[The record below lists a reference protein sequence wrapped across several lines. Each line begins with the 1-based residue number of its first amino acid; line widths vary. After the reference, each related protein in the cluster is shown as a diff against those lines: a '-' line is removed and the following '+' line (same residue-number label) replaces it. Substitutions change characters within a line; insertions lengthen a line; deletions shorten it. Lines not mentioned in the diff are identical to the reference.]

1 MKKQTN
7 LTTRRKWVV
16 TGIMA
21 FAGVALLTTGF
32 ATYIVGVN
40 NNTDDATATINVDT
54 VKNTS
59 VDLSVSL
66 EKDNAINLTENVELT
81 ENDSNLV
88 KTEEGEFDA
97 TALQV
102 TADIT
107 LKFGSEF
114 FDKGTQNL
122 TLKFSLKYDD
132 STYAV
137 NTPNLTQDEDNLLGA
152 LRVTGKTAMSSTGL
166 EAYDSWEYLAAPA
179 EIDLTN
185 QETSTDGALT
195 VITLQNKVL
204 DFRWGSFFN
213 GMSPANYYN
222 SMTYEDKTDAA
233 NKITQ
238 ELKALNTAL
247 NGKQLTLTAE
257 VEAKEK

>member
-40 NNTDDATATINVDT
+40 NNTDDAAATINVDT

-66 EKDNAINLTENVELT
+66 TDDLIKLKENVELT

-88 KTEEGEFDA
+88 KTEGEIDEA
-97 TALQV
+97 ALQV

-107 LKFGSEF
+107 LKYGSEF
-114 FDKGTQNL
+114 FNKGTQNL

-132 STYAV
+132 DTYSV

-152 LRVTGKTAMSSTGL
+152 SRVTEKTAMSSTGL
-166 EAYDSWEYLAAPA
+166 EANDSWEYLVAPA

-185 QETSTDGALT
+185 QETTTDGALT
-195 VITLQNKVL
+195 VITLQDKVL
-204 DFRWGSFFN
+204 DFSWGSFFN

-222 SMTYEDKTDAA
+222 SMTYENETDAA

-238 ELKALNTAL
+238 ELKALHTAL
-247 NGKQLTLTAE
+247 HGKQLTLTAE
-257 VEAKEK
+257 VVTEEK

>member
-1 MKKQTN
+1 
-7 LTTRRKWVV
+7 
-16 TGIMA
+16 MA

-66 EKDNAINLTENVELT
+66 TDSLIELKENVELT

-88 KTEEGEFDA
+88 KNEGKVDP

-107 LKFGSEF
+107 LKYGSEF
-114 FDKGTQNL
+114 FNKGTQNL

-132 STYAV
+132 SDYV
-137 NTPNLTQDEDNLLGA
+137 GNISNLAQDEDNKLGA
-152 LRVTGKTAMSSTGL
+152 SRVTAKTAESSTGL
-166 EAYDSWEYLAAPA
+166 EANDSWEYLVAPA

-185 QETSTDGALT
+185 QETSTEGALT
-195 VITLQNKVL
+195 VITLQGKVL
-204 DFRWGSFFN
+204 DFRWGSFFD

-222 SMTYEDKTDAA
+222 SMPYADETDAA

-238 ELKALNTAL
+238 ELKALHTAL
-247 NGKQLTLTAE
+247 HGKQHE
-257 VEAKEK
+257 

>member
-40 NNTDDATATINVDT
+40 NNTDDATATISVDT

-66 EKDNAINLTENVELT
+66 TDNLIELKENVQLTES
-81 ENDSNLV
+81 DSNLV
-88 KTEEGEFDA
+88 KTEGAVDE

-107 LKFGSEF
+107 LKYGSEF

-132 STYAV
+132 SDYV
-137 NTPNLTQDEDNLLGA
+137 GNVPNLAQEADNLLGA
-152 LRVTGKTAMSSTGL
+152 LRVTEKTAMSSTGL
-166 EAYDSWEYLAAPA
+166 EANDSWEYLAAPA

-185 QETSTDGALT
+185 QSSTTDGALT
-195 VITLQNKVL
+195 VITLQNRVL
-204 DFRWGSFFN
+204 DFSWGSFFS

-222 SMTYEDKTDAA
+222 SMTYEDETDAA

-238 ELKALNTAL
+238 ELNALHTAL
-247 NGKQLTLTAE
+247 DGKSLTLTAE
-257 VEAKEK
+257 VVAEKK

>member
-1 MKKQTN
+1 MKKQIN

-40 NNTDDATATINVDT
+40 NNTDDAAATINVDT

-66 EKDNAINLTENVELT
+66 TDNLIELKENVELT

-88 KTEEGEFDA
+88 KTEGEIDEA
-97 TALQV
+97 ALQV

-107 LKFGSEF
+107 LKYGSEF
-114 FDKGTQNL
+114 FNKGTQNL
-122 TLKFSLKYDD
+122 TLQFSLKYDD
-132 STYAV
+132 SDYV
-137 NTPNLTQDEDNLLGA
+137 GNISNLTQDEDNILGSS
-152 LRVTGKTAMSSTGL
+152 RVTKKTAMSSTGL
-166 EAYDSWEYLAAPA
+166 EANDSWEYLVAPA

-185 QETSTDGALT
+185 QDSTTDGALT

-204 DFRWGSFFN
+204 DFNWGSFFN

-222 SMTYEDKTDAA
+222 SMTYENKTDAA

-238 ELKALNTAL
+238 ELKALHTAL
-247 NGKQLTLTAE
+247 DGKSLTLTAE
-257 VEAKEK
+257 VVAEDK

>member
-1 MKKQTN
+1 MKKQIN

-40 NNTDDATATINVDT
+40 NNTDDAAATINVDT

-66 EKDNAINLTENVELT
+66 TDNLIELKENVKLT

-88 KTEEGEFDA
+88 KTDEEVDE

-107 LKFGSEF
+107 LKYGSEF

-132 STYAV
+132 ATYSV
-137 NTPNLTQDEDNLLGA
+137 NTPNLTQDEDNLLGDS
-152 LRVTGKTAMSSTGL
+152 RVTEKTAKSSTGL
-166 EAYDSWEYLAAPA
+166 EANDSWEYLVAPA

-185 QETSTDGALT
+185 QEPTTDGALM
-195 VITLQNKVL
+195 VITLPDKVL
-204 DFRWGSFFN
+204 DFNWGSFFK

-222 SMTYEDKTDAA
+222 SMTYENETDAA

-238 ELKALNTAL
+238 ELKALHTAL
-247 NGKQLTLTAE
+247 DGKQLTLTAE
-257 VEAKEK
+257 VVAEEK

>member
-40 NNTDDATATINVDT
+40 NNTDDATATIKVDT

-66 EKDNAINLTENVELT
+66 EKDDDIKLTENVELT

-88 KTEEGEFDA
+88 NTEGAFEEA
-97 TALQV
+97 ALQV

-107 LKFGSEF
+107 LKYGSEF

-152 LRVTGKTAMSSTGL
+152 SRVTGKTAKSSTGL

-213 GMSPANYYN
+213 EMSPANYYN
-222 SMTYEDKTDAA
+222 SMTYKDETDAA

-238 ELKALNTAL
+238 ELKALHTAL

-257 VEAKEK
+257 VVAEEK

>member
-40 NNTDDATATINVDT
+40 NNTDDVTATINVDT

-66 EKDNAINLTENVELT
+66 TDKLIELKENVELT
-81 ENDSNLV
+81 ESDSNLV
-88 KTEEGEFDA
+88 KTEGEFDA

-107 LKFGSEF
+107 LKYGSEF

-132 STYAV
+132 DTYSV
-137 NTPNLTQDEDNLLGA
+137 NTPNLTQDEDNLLGSS
-152 LRVTGKTAMSSTGL
+152 RVTEKTAMSSTGL
-166 EAYDSWEYLAAPA
+166 EANDSWEYLAAPA

-185 QETSTDGALT
+185 QASTTEGALT

-204 DFRWGSFFN
+204 DFSWGSFFN

-222 SMTYEDKTDAA
+222 SMTYEDETDAA

-238 ELKALNTAL
+238 ELNALHTAL

-257 VEAKEK
+257 VVAEEK

>member
-1 MKKQTN
+1 MKKQIN

-66 EKDNAINLTENVELT
+66 EKDNAINLTENVALT

-88 KTEEGEFDA
+88 KTEEGEIDA

-102 TADIT
+102 KADIT
-107 LKFGSEF
+107 LKYGSEF

-132 STYAV
+132 DIYSV
-137 NTPNLTQDEDNLLGA
+137 NTPNLTQDEDNLLGS
-152 LRVTGKTAMSSTGL
+152 LRTTGKTAKSSTGL
-166 EAYDSWEYLAAPA
+166 EANDSWEYLVAPA

-213 GMSPANYYN
+213 EMSPANYYN
-222 SMTYEDKTDAA
+222 SMTYEDETDAA

-238 ELKALNTAL
+238 ELKALHDAL
-247 NGKQLTLTAE
+247 DGKSLTLTAE
-257 VEAKEK
+257 VVAEPK

>member
-40 NNTDDATATINVDT
+40 NNTDDAKATISVDT

-66 EKDNAINLTENVELT
+66 TDDLIELKENVELT
-81 ENDSNLV
+81 ENNSNLV
-88 KTEEGEFDA
+88 NIEGKVDA

-107 LKFGSEF
+107 LKYGSEF

-132 STYAV
+132 SDYV
-137 NTPNLTQDEDNLLGA
+137 GNISNLAQDEENLLGA
-152 LRVTGKTAMSSTGL
+152 SRETAKTAKSSTGL
-166 EAYDSWEYLAAPA
+166 EANDSWEYIAAPA

-213 GMSPANYYN
+213 EMSPANYYN
-222 SMTYEDKTDAA
+222 SMTYDDETDAA

-238 ELKALNTAL
+238 EFKALHTAL

-257 VEAKEK
+257 VEAEEK

>member
-1 MKKQTN
+1 MKKQIN

-40 NNTDDATATINVDT
+40 NNTDDAAATINVDT

-66 EKDNAINLTENVELT
+66 TDNLIELKENVELT

-88 KTEEGEFDA
+88 KTEGAIDEA
-97 TALQV
+97 ALQV

-107 LKFGSEF
+107 LKYGSEF
-114 FDKGTQNL
+114 FNKGTQNL
-122 TLKFSLKYDD
+122 TLQFSLKYDD
-132 STYAV
+132 SDYV
-137 NTPNLTQDEDNLLGA
+137 GNISNLTQDEDNILGSS
-152 LRVTGKTAMSSTGL
+152 RVTKKTAMSSTGL
-166 EAYDSWEYLAAPA
+166 EANDSWEYLVAPA

-185 QETSTDGALT
+185 QDSTTDGALT

-204 DFRWGSFFN
+204 DFNWGSFFN

-222 SMTYEDKTDAA
+222 SMTYENKTDAA

-238 ELKALNTAL
+238 ELKALHTAL
-247 NGKQLTLTAE
+247 DGKKLTLTAE
-257 VEAKEK
+257 VVAEEK

>member
-40 NNTDDATATINVDT
+40 NNTDDATATIKVDT

-66 EKDNAINLTENVELT
+66 EKDKDIKLTENVELT

-88 KTEEGEFDA
+88 QTEGHVEP

-107 LKFGSEF
+107 LKYGSEF

-132 STYAV
+132 SDYV
-137 NTPNLTQDEDNLLGA
+137 GNISNLAQDEDNLLGA
-152 LRVTGKTAMSSTGL
+152 SRVTEKTAKSSTGL
-166 EAYDSWEYLAAPA
+166 EANDSWEYLVAPA

-185 QETSTDGALT
+185 QESTTDGALT

-222 SMTYEDKTDAA
+222 SMTYEDETDAA

-247 NGKQLTLTAE
+247 DGKQLTLTAE
-257 VEAKEK
+257 VVAKGK

>member
-88 KTEEGEFDA
+88 KTEDKYDS

-107 LKFGSEF
+107 LKYGSEF

-122 TLKFSLKYDD
+122 TLKFSIKYDD
-132 STYAV
+132 DTYSV
-137 NTPNLTQDEDNLLGA
+137 NAPNLAQDEDNLLGA
-152 LRVTGKTAMSSTGL
+152 LRVTEKSAMSSTGL
-166 EAYDSWEYLAAPA
+166 EANDSWEYLVAPA

-185 QETSTDGALT
+185 QVSTTDGALT
-195 VITLQNKVL
+195 VITLQDKVL
-204 DFRWGSFFN
+204 DFSWGSFFS

-247 NGKQLTLTAE
+247 DGESLTLTAE
-257 VEAKEK
+257 VVAEEK

>member
-40 NNTDDATATINVDT
+40 NNTDDAAATINVDT

-66 EKDNAINLTENVELT
+66 TDDIIELKENVELT
-81 ENDSNLV
+81 ENESNLV
-88 KTEEGEFDA
+88 ETEGEIDEA
-97 TALQV
+97 ALQV

-107 LKFGSEF
+107 LKYGSEF
-114 FDKGTQNL
+114 FNKGTQNL
-122 TLKFSLKYDD
+122 TLQFSLQYDD
-132 STYAV
+132 SDYV
-137 NTPNLTQDEDNLLGA
+137 GNISNLAQDADNLLGA
-152 LRVTGKTAMSSTGL
+152 SRVTGKTAMSSTGL
-166 EAYDSWEYLAAPA
+166 EANDSWEYLAAPA

-185 QETSTDGALT
+185 QETTNDGALT

-204 DFRWGSFFN
+204 DFSWGSFFN

-222 SMTYEDKTDAA
+222 SMTYENETDAA

-238 ELKALNTAL
+238 ELKALHTAL
-247 NGKQLTLTAE
+247 HGKQLTLTAE
-257 VEAKEK
+257 VVTEEK

>member
-40 NNTDDATATINVDT
+40 NNTDDATATIKVDT

-66 EKDNAINLTENVELT
+66 EKDDDIKLTENVELT

-88 KTEEGEFDA
+88 RTEGAFEP

-152 LRVTGKTAMSSTGL
+152 LRVTGKTAKSSTGL
-166 EAYDSWEYLAAPA
+166 EANDSWEYLAAPA

-185 QETSTDGALT
+185 QATTPDGALT
-195 VITLQNKVL
+195 VITLQGKVL

-213 GMSPANYYN
+213 GKSPANYYN
-222 SMTYEDKTDAA
+222 SMTYEDETDAA

-247 NGKQLTLTAE
+247 DGKQLTLTAE
-257 VEAKEK
+257 VVAEEK

>member
-40 NNTDDATATINVDT
+40 NNTDDATATINVNT

-66 EKDNAINLTENVELT
+66 EKDNDIYLTENVELT

-88 KTEEGEFDA
+88 KIEGKFDA

-107 LKFGSEF
+107 LKYGSEF

-132 STYAV
+132 SDYV
-137 NTPNLTQDEDNLLGA
+137 GNISNLAQDADNILGSSRVTEKTVKSSTDLGA
-152 LRVTGKTAMSSTGL
+152 N
-166 EAYDSWEYLAAPA
+166 DSWEYLAAPA

-185 QETSTDGALT
+185 QESTTDGALT
-195 VITLQNKVL
+195 VITLQDKVL
-204 DFRWGSFFN
+204 DFRWGSFFD

-222 SMTYEDKTDAA
+222 SMTYEDETDAA

-247 NGKQLTLTAE
+247 DDKSLTLTAE
-257 VEAKEK
+257 VVAEEK

>member
-40 NNTDDATATINVDT
+40 NNTDDATATIKVDT

-66 EKDNAINLTENVELT
+66 EKDDDINLTENVKLT
-81 ENDSNLV
+81 ENNSNLV
-88 KTEEGEFDA
+88 NTEGAFDP

-107 LKFGSEF
+107 LKYGSEF

-166 EAYDSWEYLAAPA
+166 EANDSWEYLAAPA

-185 QETSTDGALT
+185 QETSTEGALT
-195 VITLQNKVL
+195 VITLQSKVL

-213 GMSPANYYN
+213 EMSPANYYN
-222 SMTYEDKTDAA
+222 SMTYDDETDAA

-257 VEAKEK
+257 VVAEPK

>member
-1 MKKQTN
+1 MKKQIN

-40 NNTDDATATINVDT
+40 NNTDDAAATINVDT

-66 EKDNAINLTENVELT
+66 EKDKVIYLTENVKLT

-88 KTEEGEFDA
+88 KTDEEVDE

-107 LKFGSEF
+107 LKYGSEF
-114 FDKGTQNL
+114 FNKGTQNL

-132 STYAV
+132 DTYSV

-152 LRVTGKTAMSSTGL
+152 SRVTEKTAMSSTGL
-166 EAYDSWEYLAAPA
+166 EANDSWEYLVAPA

-185 QETSTDGALT
+185 QETTTDGALT
-195 VITLQNKVL
+195 VITLQDKVL

-213 GMSPANYYN
+213 EMSPANYYN
-222 SMTYEDKTDAA
+222 SMTYENETDAA

-238 ELKALNTAL
+238 ELKALHTAL
-247 NGKQLTLTAE
+247 DGKSLTLTAE
-257 VEAKEK
+257 VVTEEK

>member
-40 NNTDDATATINVDT
+40 NNTDDAKATISVDT

-66 EKDNAINLTENVELT
+66 EKDNAIKLTENVELT

-88 KTEEGEFDA
+88 KTEEGEIDA

-107 LKFGSEF
+107 LKYGSEF
-114 FDKGTQNL
+114 FNKGTQNL

-132 STYAV
+132 SDYV
-137 NTPNLTQDEDNLLGA
+137 GNISNLAQDEENLLGA
-152 LRVTGKTAMSSTGL
+152 SRVTEKTAKSSTGL
-166 EAYDSWEYLAAPA
+166 EANDSWEYLAAPA

-185 QETSTDGALT
+185 QETSTEGALT
-195 VITLQNKVL
+195 VITLQGKVL

-213 GMSPANYYN
+213 GKSPANYYN
-222 SMTYEDKTDAA
+222 SMTYKDETDAA

-238 ELKALNTAL
+238 ELKALHTAL
-247 NGKQLTLTAE
+247 NDKQLTLTAE
-257 VEAKEK
+257 VKAEEK

>member
-40 NNTDDATATINVDT
+40 NNTDDATATISVDT

-66 EKDNAINLTENVELT
+66 EKDNTLNLTENVKLT

-88 KTEEGEFDA
+88 NTEGAFDA

-102 TADIT
+102 TVDIT
-107 LKFGSEF
+107 LKYGSEF

-137 NTPNLTQDEDNLLGA
+137 NTPNLTQDEDNLLGDS
-152 LRVTGKTAMSSTGL
+152 RTTGKTAKSSTGL
-166 EAYDSWEYLAAPA
+166 EANDSWEYLVAPA

-185 QETSTDGALT
+185 QESTTDGALT
-195 VITLQNKVL
+195 VITLQDKVL

-213 GMSPANYYN
+213 EMSPANYYN
-222 SMTYEDKTDAA
+222 STTYEDETDAA

-238 ELKALNTAL
+238 ELKALHTAL
-247 NGKQLTLTAE
+247 DGKSLTLTAE
-257 VEAKEK
+257 VVAEEK

>member
-40 NNTDDATATINVDT
+40 NNTDDATATISVDT

-66 EKDNAINLTENVELT
+66 EKDNSINLTENVELT

-88 KTEEGEFDA
+88 KTEGLFDA

-132 STYAV
+132 DTYSV
-137 NTPNLTQDEDNLLGA
+137 NTPNLTQDEDNLLGDS
-152 LRVTGKTAMSSTGL
+152 RITEKSAMSSTGL
-166 EAYDSWEYLAAPA
+166 EANDSWEYIVAPA

-185 QETSTDGALT
+185 QTSTTDGALT
-195 VITLQNKVL
+195 VITLQDKVL
-204 DFRWGSFFN
+204 DFSWGSFFN

-222 SMTYEDKTDAA
+222 SMTYEDETNAA

-238 ELKALNTAL
+238 ELNALHTAL
-247 NGKQLTLTAE
+247 DGKSLTLTAE
-257 VEAKEK
+257 VVAEKK

>member
-1 MKKQTN
+1 MKKQIN

-40 NNTDDATATINVDT
+40 NNTDDAAATINVDT

-66 EKDNAINLTENVELT
+66 EKDKVIYLTENVELT

-88 KTEEGEFDA
+88 KTEGEIDEA
-97 TALQV
+97 ALQV

-107 LKFGSEF
+107 LKYGSEF
-114 FDKGTQNL
+114 FNKGTQNL

-132 STYAV
+132 DTYSV

-152 LRVTGKTAMSSTGL
+152 LRVTEKTAKSSTGL
-166 EAYDSWEYLAAPA
+166 EANDSWEYLVAPA

-185 QETSTDGALT
+185 QETTTDGVLT

-204 DFRWGSFFN
+204 DFSWGSFFN
-213 GMSPANYYN
+213 EMSPANYYN
-222 SMTYEDKTDAA
+222 SMTYENKTDAA

-238 ELKALNTAL
+238 ELKALHTAL
-247 NGKQLTLTAE
+247 HGKQLTLTAE
-257 VEAKEK
+257 VVTEEK

>member
-40 NNTDDATATINVDT
+40 NNTDDATATISVDT

-66 EKDNAINLTENVELT
+66 TDSLIELKENVKLT

-88 KTEEGEFDA
+88 KTDEGAFDP

-107 LKFGSEF
+107 LKYGSEF

-137 NTPNLTQDEDNLLGA
+137 NTPNLTQDEDNLLGDS
-152 LRVTGKTAMSSTGL
+152 RTTGKTAKSSTGL
-166 EAYDSWEYLAAPA
+166 EANDSWEYLAAPA

-185 QETSTDGALT
+185 QATTPDGALT
-195 VITLQNKVL
+195 VITLQGKVL

-213 GMSPANYYN
+213 EMSPANYYN
-222 SMTYEDKTDAA
+222 SMTCEDKTDAA

-238 ELKALNTAL
+238 ELKALHDAL
-247 NGKQLTLTAE
+247 DGEQLTLTAE
-257 VEAKEK
+257 VVAEEK

>member
-40 NNTDDATATINVDT
+40 NKTDDATATISVET

-66 EKDNAINLTENVELT
+66 EKDNTLNLTENVKLT

-88 KTEEGEFDA
+88 QAEGHVEP

-107 LKFGSEF
+107 LKYGSEF

-137 NTPNLTQDEDNLLGA
+137 NTPNLTQDEDNLLGSS
-152 LRVTGKTAMSSTGL
+152 RVTEKTAMSSTGL
-166 EAYDSWEYLAAPA
+166 EANDSWEYLVAPA

-185 QETSTDGALT
+185 QATTPDGALT
-195 VITLQNKVL
+195 VITLQGKVL

-213 GMSPANYYN
+213 EMSPANYYN

-238 ELKALNTAL
+238 ELKALHTAL
-247 NGKQLTLTAE
+247 HGKSLTLTAE
-257 VEAKEK
+257 VVAEEK

>member
-40 NNTDDATATINVDT
+40 NNTDDATATIKVDT

-66 EKDNAINLTENVELT
+66 EKDDDIKLTENVELT

-88 KTEEGEFDA
+88 RTEGAFEP

-152 LRVTGKTAMSSTGL
+152 LRVTGKTAKSSTGL
-166 EAYDSWEYLAAPA
+166 EANDSWEYLAAPA

-185 QETSTDGALT
+185 QATTTDGALT
-195 VITLQNKVL
+195 VITLQGKVL

-213 GMSPANYYN
+213 SKSPANYYN
-222 SMTYEDKTDAA
+222 SMTYEDETDAA

-247 NGKQLTLTAE
+247 DGKQLTLTAE
-257 VEAKEK
+257 VVAEEK

>member
-40 NNTDDATATINVDT
+40 NNTDDATATISVET

-66 EKDNAINLTENVELT
+66 EKDNTLNLTENVKLT

-88 KTEEGEFDA
+88 NTEGAFDA

-107 LKFGSEF
+107 LKYGSEF

-132 STYAV
+132 SDYV
-137 NTPNLTQDEDNLLGA
+137 GNISNLTQDEDNLLGSS
-152 LRVTGKTAMSSTGL
+152 RVTEKTAMSSTGL
-166 EAYDSWEYLAAPA
+166 EANDSWEYLVAPA

-185 QETSTDGALT
+185 QESTTDGALT
-195 VITLQNKVL
+195 VITLQDKVL
-204 DFRWGSFFN
+204 DFRWGSFFD

-238 ELKALNTAL
+238 ELKALNAAL
-247 NGKQLTLTAE
+247 DGKSLTLTAE
-257 VEAKEK
+257 VVAEEK

>member
-66 EKDNAINLTENVELT
+66 EKDNDIYLTENVALT

-88 KTEEGEFDA
+88 NTEGAFDEA
-97 TALQV
+97 ALQV

-114 FDKGTQNL
+114 FNKGTQNL

-132 STYAV
+132 SDYV
-137 NTPNLTQDEDNLLGA
+137 GNISNLAQDEDNLLGA
-152 LRVTGKTAMSSTGL
+152 SRVTEKTAKSSTGL
-166 EAYDSWEYLAAPA
+166 EANDSWEYLVAPA

-185 QETSTDGALT
+185 QDTSTDGALT

-204 DFRWGSFFN
+204 DFRWGSFFDE
-213 GMSPANYYN
+213 MSPANYYN
-222 SMTYEDKTDAA
+222 SIIYEDETDAA

-238 ELKALNTAL
+238 ELKALHTAL
-247 NGKQLTLTAE
+247 DGKSLTLTAE
-257 VEAKEK
+257 VVAEEK

>member
-66 EKDNAINLTENVELT
+66 EKDKDIYLTENVKLT

-88 KTEEGEFDA
+88 NTEGAFDP

-152 LRVTGKTAMSSTGL
+152 SRVTEKTAMSSTGL
-166 EAYDSWEYLAAPA
+166 GANDSWEYLAAPA

-185 QETSTDGALT
+185 QGTSTDGALT

-213 GMSPANYYN
+213 GKSPANYYN
-222 SMTYEDKTDAA
+222 SLTYEDETDAA

-247 NGKQLTLTAE
+247 DGKSLTLTAE
-257 VEAKEK
+257 VVAKAK

>member
-40 NNTDDATATINVDT
+40 NNTDDATATIKVDT

-66 EKDNAINLTENVELT
+66 EKDDDIKLTENVELT

-88 KTEEGEFDA
+88 RTEGAFEP

-152 LRVTGKTAMSSTGL
+152 LRVTGKTAKSSTGL
-166 EAYDSWEYLAAPA
+166 EANDSWEYLAAPA

-185 QETSTDGALT
+185 QATTTDGALT
-195 VITLQNKVL
+195 VITLQGKVL

-213 GMSPANYYN
+213 GKSPANYYN
-222 SMTYEDKTDAA
+222 SMTYEDETDAA

-247 NGKQLTLTAE
+247 DGKQLTLTAE
-257 VEAKEK
+257 VVAEEK

>member
-40 NNTDDATATINVDT
+40 NNTDDAAATINVDT

-66 EKDNAINLTENVELT
+66 TDDLIELKENVELT

-88 KTEEGEFDA
+88 KTEGKIDE

-107 LKFGSEF
+107 LKYGSEF
-114 FDKGTQNL
+114 FNKGTQNL

-132 STYAV
+132 SDYV
-137 NTPNLTQDEDNLLGA
+137 GNISNLAQDADNLLGA
-152 LRVTGKTAMSSTGL
+152 SRVTGKTAMSSTGL
-166 EAYDSWEYLAAPA
+166 EANDSWEYLVAPA

-185 QETSTDGALT
+185 QETTTDGVLT

-204 DFRWGSFFN
+204 DFSWGSFFD

-222 SMTYEDKTDAA
+222 SMPCENETDAA

-238 ELKALNTAL
+238 ELKALHTAL
-247 NGKQLTLTAE
+247 HGKQLTLTAE
-257 VEAKEK
+257 VVAEDK